1 MTVVA
6 SCTLQGLLDE
16 AVDKHGCGLLC
27 TVLEGLMRAHSV
39 RMESA
44 PHGLLVKAF
53 FPLRCS
59 SSSTS
64 TRSGSPRSDAPTIDS
79 TSSITRAE
87 ILRVRPR
94 LPPGLPDEQ
103 VKLVCRNIPQ
113 EDSLDIPDTIQ
124 GGEAAQHFHIFD
136 DGDICEKS
144 TQTEDDLGALEAK
157 MEFLEEKLQRLSVD
171 QEFYADMHKFRLE
184 DLQVD
189 DHLRV
194 LEKVKSVDWRLTLMP
209 GEIYRFLEFADE
221 GTNMKLE
228 HIDEGKSTGVILEVK
243 KRDLDAFESET

>member
-1 MTVVA
+1 
-6 SCTLQGLLDE
+6 
-16 AVDKHGCGLLC
+16 
-27 TVLEGLMRAHSV
+27 
-39 RMESA
+39 
-44 PHGLLVKAF
+44 
-53 FPLRCS
+53 
-59 SSSTS
+59 
-64 TRSGSPRSDAPTIDS
+64 
-79 TSSITRAE
+79 
-87 ILRVRPR
+87 
-94 LPPGLPDEQ
+94 
-103 VKLVCRNIPQ
+103 
-113 EDSLDIPDTIQ
+113 
-124 GGEAAQHFHIFD
+124 
-136 DGDICEKS
+136 
-144 TQTEDDLGALEAK
+144 